1 MLLLDQCKELEEKRS
16 QLEKELKDIKLQ
28 LKVNNSILQNIRNL
42 LRIPREK
49 EGADKI
55 INELFMK
62 EEYMIK
68 AVLFISDNCPA
79 CKPFKRKLDNV
90 IKKFEA
96 MGYDI
101 QLEIING
108 SNNIDKCKDYNVM
121 SFPTLI
127 LVENGQEK
135 DRCVGNMS
143 EKTIFYKIHNLV
155 DGWED

>member
-1 MLLLDQCKELEEKRS
+1 
-16 QLEKELKDIKLQ
+16 
-28 LKVNNSILQNIRNL
+28 
-42 LRIPREK
+42 
-49 EGADKI
+49 
-55 INELFMK
+55 
-62 EEYMIK
+62 MIK
-68 AVLFISDNCPA
+68 AILFISNNCPA

-108 SNNIDKCKDYNVM
+108 SNDIDKCKDYNVM

-127 LVENGQEK
+127 LMESEQEK
-135 DRCVGNMS
+135 GRCVGNMS